1 MEYDADLMGASQQ
14 AQRVSSSSTSILQRF
29 GSHPPPQGTSSATTY
44 PVPRPVHAMS
54 SKLPKL
60 VPSSHKDP
68 TKVQQ
73 STSVTF
79 EPTRYTLDDGSRDAP
94 GKAAYYK
101 SWAFRKKVNAGTN
114 QVPGGDAEHRDS
126 FGDIGNEGFHRKS
139 RSADEAKSLVL
150 VFSRTSVR
158 RADTQRKFSMRM
170 QRSNRRM

>member
-1 MEYDADLMGASQQ
+1 MEYNDDLTSAFQQ
-14 AQRVSSSSTSILQRF
+14 AQRASSSSTSILQRF
-29 GSHPPPQGTSSATTY
+29 GSHPPPQGTFSATAY

-54 SKLPKL
+54 SKPPKL

-73 STSVTF
+73 STPVTF
-79 EPTRYTLDDGSRDAP
+79 EPAHYTLDNDSHDAP
-94 GKAAYYK
+94 GTAAYYK

-126 FGDIGNEGFHRKS
+126 FGDIGNEVFHSKS

-158 RADTQRKFSMRM
+158 RADTQRKFSRRM